1 MIQDGNSESISQIS
15 SVETQKFNALDQKG
29 GNIKGRLGHEDVGM
43 ESLTVSWESWG
54 VCMQSLLSVPDDS
67 GWSGTGCLT
76 SPHIL
81 GLYLWAVCQ
90 NNSSLP

>member
-43 ESLTVSWESWG
+43 ESLTVSWES
-54 VCMQSLLSVPDDS
+54 
-67 GWSGTGCLT
+67 
-76 SPHIL
+76 
-81 GLYLWAVCQ
+81 
-90 NNSSLP
+90 